1 MDKKLDR
8 EFGRFDVD
16 LLDSAEYLSMPVAIR
31 NHAYLYL
38 LALTGWSRKHRTD
51 GLVARKVARQFAER
65 MGCELKQL
73 VRALLNVS
81 LISVQNGD
89 VFLTK
94 YDKWQ
99 ETKAEIEARKQAN
112 RDRQA
117 RHRNALVTR
126 DVTGESRVSHATEQ
140 ERERERFN
148 ASPNPQGGTGAGKD
162 DPALELGVAMH
173 ELLGRQIST
182 VDLIACQAAVNQYAY
197 LTVKDL
203 VVRAHD
209 HVDYCRDHT
218 LPTPRTVDGFS
229 DTWRRENDYRA
240 DKGLPKAERVS
251 GGRVTGMTKA
261 FEMAS

>member
-1 MDKKLDR
+1 
-8 EFGRFDVD
+8 
-16 LLDSAEYLSMPVAIR
+16 MPPTIR
-31 NHAYLYL
+31 NDAYLYL

-51 GLVARKVARQFAER
+51 GLVTRKVAREFAQR

-73 VRALLNVS
+73 VRALTGVALV
-81 LISVQNGD
+81 SVQNGD

-94 YDKWQ
+94 YSKWQ
-99 ETKAEIEARKQAN
+99 ETKEEIEARKQAN
-112 RDRQA
+112 RDRQS

-126 DVTGESRVSHATEQ
+126 DVTGESRVSHTAEK
-140 ERERERFN
+140 EREKEREIFN
-148 ASPNPQGGTGAGKD
+148 APPNPLGGLNAGKD

-203 VVRAHD
+203 VIRAHD
-209 HVDYCRDHT
+209 HVDYCKDHA
-218 LPTPRTVDGFS
+218 LPLPRTVEGFTDS
-229 DTWRRENDYRA
+229 WRRENDYRA
-240 DKGLPKAERVS
+240 DKGLPKAERVTK
-251 GGRVTGMTKA
+251 GRVTGMTKA

>member
-1 MDKKLDR
+1 MEKKLDR

-16 LLDSAEYLSMPVAIR
+16 LLDSTEYLTMPAAIR
-31 NHAYLYL
+31 NSAYLYL

-51 GLVARKVARQFAER
+51 GLVTRKVAREFADR

-94 YDKWQ
+94 YAKWQ
-99 ETKAEIEARKQAN
+99 ETKDEIEARKEAN

-126 DVTGESRVSHATEQ
+126 DVTGESRVSHVTEKEK
-140 ERERERFN
+140 ERESLN
-148 ASPNPQGGTGAGKD
+148 ALKG
-162 DPALELGVAMH
+162 DPATELGVAMH
-173 ELLGRQIST
+173 ELLGRMLSA
-182 VDLIACQAAVNQYAY
+182 VDLIECQAALNQYAY
-197 LTVKDL
+197 MTGKDL
-203 VVRAHD
+203 VVRAYE
-209 HVDYCRDHT
+209 HVDYCKDHR
-218 LPTPRTVDGFS
+218 LPTPRSVAGFA
-229 DTWRRENDYRA
+229 DTWRRENDHRA
-240 DKGLPKAERVS
+240 DKGLPKAERVTA
-251 GGRVTGMTKA
+251 GRVGGMAKA